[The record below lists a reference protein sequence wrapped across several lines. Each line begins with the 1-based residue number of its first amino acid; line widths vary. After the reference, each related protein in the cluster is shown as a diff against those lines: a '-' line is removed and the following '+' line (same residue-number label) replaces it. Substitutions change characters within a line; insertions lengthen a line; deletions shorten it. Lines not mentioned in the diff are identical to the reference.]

1 VSVAGGTLKPLAD
14 TSQSMTLLVDIG
26 CPSCDRVRPVRKVGI
41 GTYRC
46 EACGHEFGHEELR
59 L

>member
-1 VSVAGGTLKPLAD
+1 
-14 TSQSMTLLVDIG
+14 MTLLVDIG

-46 EACGHEFGHEELR
+46 GACGHEFGHDELQP
-59 L
+59 

>member
-1 VSVAGGTLKPLAD
+1 VTVAGGTLKPLAD
-14 TSQSMTLLVDIG
+14 APPIVTLLVDIG

-46 EACGHEFGHEELR
+46 GACGHEFGHDELQP
-59 L
+59 